1 LNKKGEVIRVC
12 ANNMQRDSAIRASSA
27 EQVKDVYRAL
37 ALFDKMLYD
46 KKNQVIYKMNDG
58 EKDSISTG
66 TIPGI
71 DYG

>member
-1 LNKKGEVIRVC
+1 
-12 ANNMQRDSAIRASSA
+12 MQRDSAIRASSA

-58 EKDSISTG
+58 EKDSIRTG